1 MALDTAD
8 FERVLN
14 IVQTLSATSRYH
26 VSTIDEK
33 EIKALNKLLKQW
45 PNDKVFPGIDILRV
59 MLVHPDGS
67 QKLSAAPETAQ
78 EILPMLIQK
87 ALELKDSVA
96 VPLLVL
102 RALCNALRHPA
113 LGAALCAGPA
123 ADGALELAAEL
134 AAGAANKNVRASAA
148 TLAMNLGLALAQDAG
163 VTASEA
169 RTAQLL
175 GLVSGALAELRQE
188 EDENAFRLL
197 VAVGT
202 LLQNPSLSAQVASQ
216 FNDLEMRTS
225 LNSLVAQPGKSQKVK
240 ESIEDIMKLIQS

>member
-1 MALDTAD
+1 
-8 FERVLN
+8 
-14 IVQTLSATSRYH
+14 
-26 VSTIDEK
+26 
-33 EIKALNKLLKQW
+33 
-45 PNDKVFPGIDILRV
+45 
-59 MLVHPDGS
+59 
-67 QKLSAAPETAQ
+67 
-78 EILPMLIQK
+78 
-87 ALELKDSVA
+87 
-96 VPLLVL
+96 
-102 RALCNALRHPA
+102 
-113 LGAALCAGPA
+113 
-123 ADGALELAAEL
+123 
-134 AAGAANKNVRASAA
+134 
-148 TLAMNLGLALAQDAG
+148 MNLGLALAQDAG

-175 GLVSGALAELRQE
+175 GLVSGALAEIRQE